1 MRLLIRLAP
10 KENAFRVPYN
20 HQYALQGLIYKAIML
35 GDPEVSRALEAKK
48 IPPLFTYSL
57 FMAKERRTIKG
68 SPFFIGYWHGE
79 FTFSTPTEAIGQALV
94 DGLEKL
100 KVARLWGEK
109 FSIDKVKELKEP
121 ESFSGKKY
129 STQSPIAVTVKR
141 KAGGRERTYD
151 LGPDDEG
158 FFEKI
163 NENLRWKTGLL
174 GRKPENGSVEFEI
187 LRKVPKRFE
196 VKPGIFQR
204 AWHLVFRAY
213 GDEEMLRTGYQAG
226 FGEKNTIGFGLVKYM
241 KTKETKRENEMKLKA

>member
-20 HQYALQGLIYKAIML
+20 HQYALQGLIYKAILL
-35 GDPEVSRALEAKK
+35 GDPEVSKALEAKK

-57 FMAKERRTIKG
+57 FMTKERRIIKG
-68 SPFFIGYWHGE
+68 SEFFIGYWFGE
-79 FTFSTPTEAIGQALV
+79 FVFSTPVEAIGQAV
-94 DGLEKL
+94 MNGFEKL

-109 FSIDKVKELKEP
+109 FYIDEVKELKEP
-121 ESFSGKKY
+121 ESFTGKKY

-141 KAGGRERTYD
+141 EAGGRTRTYD

-174 GRKPENGSVEFEI
+174 GRKPAEEGQVEFEI
-187 LRKVPKRFE
+187 LRKVSKRFE

-204 AWHLVFRAY
+204 AWHLVFKAY
-213 GDEEMLRTGYQAG
+213 GDEELLTTGYQAG
-226 FGEKNTIGFGLVKYM
+226 FGEKNTIGFGLVKM
-241 KTKETKRENEMKLKA
+241 MRK